1 MDAGKTLPD
10 SRAIAIARDTN
21 IVEARAAARDLATRI
36 GFTGTDQVLIATA
49 VSEIARNI
57 VEYAGIGEMVL
68 SVVQDRSRLGVQVVA
83 RDHGPGIADVPLA
96 MQDGYSASG
105 SLGLG
110 LPGSRRLMDEF
121 LVESTLGTGTTVT
134 MRKWL
139 S

>member
-1 MDAGKTLPD
+1 MLASNPLLDGRPILIT
-10 SRAIAIARDTN
+10 RDTN
-21 IVEARAAARDLATRI
+21 IVEARAAARELATRV

-57 VEYAGIGEMVL
+57 IEYAGSGEVVL
-68 SVVQDRSRLGVQVVA
+68 TVIQDHSRFGVQVIA
-83 RDHGPGIADVPLA
+83 RDQGPGIENVALA
-96 MQDGYSASG
+96 MQDGYSRSG

-121 LVESTLGTGTTVT
+121 LVESTVGMGTTVT
-134 MRKWL
+134 MRKWR